1 MLRLQRG
8 LQITKLRPVTG
19 TILNGAAIIVGGIVG
34 LTVRK
39 QLSER
44 RQLTLKLLLCVLVI
58 IAGLQMTWTSLGGGF
73 WSVLKQLGIMILSMM
88 LGNIVGKLLHIQKGI
103 NWLGQYA
110 AKKLGSVDPA
120 KPNRIG
126 EGFIAATLLFC
137 VGPMAILGALQ
148 DGMDGKWQTLGVKAL
163 MDGLATMALVST
175 MGWGVILAALPVVA
189 YQGTITLSAK
199 WIGQWLHQNALMD
212 SVNAVGGM
220 LVFCLALIVL
230 EVRKVQVADYLPSLA
245 IAPLLTWWWR

>member
-1 MLRLQRG
+1 
-8 LQITKLRPVTG
+8 VTG
-19 TILNGAAIIVGGIVG
+19 TILNGAAIILGGVIG
-34 LTVRK
+34 LTIRK

-44 RQLTLKLLLCVLVI
+44 RQLTIKLLLTLLVI
-58 IAGLQMTWTSLGGGF
+58 VVGLRMTWMSLGGGF
-73 WSVLKQLGIMILSMM
+73 WPIMKQLGIMILSMM
-88 LGNIVGKLLHIQKGI
+88 LGNLVGQLMRIQKGV
-103 NWLGQYA
+103 NWLGHYA
-110 AKKLGSVDPA
+110 ARKLGNVDSG
-120 KPNRIG
+120 KPNRLS

-175 MGWGVILAALPVVA
+175 MGWGVMLAALPVVA
-189 YQGTITLSAK
+189 YQGTVTLAAR
-199 WIGQWLHQNALMD
+199 WIGPWLQQHALMD

-220 LVFCLALIVL
+220 LVFCLALIIL
-230 EVRKVQVADYLPSLA
+230 EVRKVQVADYLPSLI

>member
-1 MLRLQRG
+1 
-8 LQITKLRPVTG
+8 VTG
-19 TILNGAAIIVGGIVG
+19 TILNGAAIVLGGVIG
-34 LTVRK
+34 LTIRK
-39 QLSER
+39 QLAER
-44 RQLTLKLLLCVLVI
+44 RQLTIKLLLTVLVI
-58 IAGLQMTWTSLGGGF
+58 IVGLRMTWTSLGGGF
-73 WSVLKQLGIMILSMM
+73 WPVLKQLGIMILSMM
-88 LGNIVGKLLHIQKGI
+88 LGNLLGQLLRIQKGV

-110 AKKLGSVDPA
+110 AKKLGNADPG
-120 KPNRIG
+120 KPNRIS

-148 DGMDGKWQTLGVKAL
+148 DGMDGRWQTLAVKAL

-175 MGWGVILAALPVVA
+175 MGWGVMLAALPVVA

-199 WIGQWLHQNALMD
+199 WIGPWLQQNSLMD

-220 LVFCLALIVL
+220 LVFCLALIIL

>member
-1 MLRLQRG
+1 
-8 LQITKLRPVTG
+8 VTG
-19 TILNGAAIIVGGIVG
+19 TILNGAAIILGGVIG
-34 LTVRK
+34 LTIRK

-44 RQLTLKLLLCVLVI
+44 RQLNIKLLLTVLVI
-58 IAGLQMTWTSLGGGF
+58 IVGLRMTWTSLGGGF
-73 WSVLKQLGIMILSMM
+73 WPIMKQIGIMILSMM
-88 LGNIVGKLLHIQKGI
+88 LGHLVGKLLRIQKGV

-110 AKKLGSVDPA
+110 AKRLGNADPA
-120 KPNRIG
+120 KPNRIS

-148 DGMDGKWQTLGVKAL
+148 DGMDGRWQTLGVKAL

-175 MGWGVILAALPVVA
+175 MGWGVVLAALPVVA

-199 WIGQWLHQNALMD
+199 WIGPWLQQHALMD

-220 LVFCLALIVL
+220 LVFCLALIIL
-230 EVRKVQVADYLPSLA
+230 EVRKVQVADYLPALA

>member
-1 MLRLQRG
+1 M
-8 LQITKLRPVTG
+8 TG
-19 TILNGAAIIVGGIVG
+19 TILNGAAIILGGVIG
-34 LTVRK
+34 LTIRK

-44 RQLTLKLLLCVLVI
+44 RQLTIKLLLTVMVI
-58 IAGLQMTWTSLGGGF
+58 IAGLHMTWTSLGGGF
-73 WSVLKQLGIMILSMM
+73 WSVLKQLGIMILAMM
-88 LGNIVGKLLHIQKGI
+88 LGNLIGKLLHIQKGV

-110 AKKLGSVDPA
+110 AKKLGAADPA
-120 KPNRIG
+120 KPNRTS

-163 MDGLATMALVST
+163 MDGFATMALVST
-175 MGWGVILAALPVVA
+175 MGWGVMLAAVPVVA
-189 YQGTITLSAK
+189 YQGTITLGAE
-199 WIGQWLHQNALMD
+199 WIGRWLQHNALMD

-220 LVFCLALIVL
+220 LVFCLALIIL
-230 EVRKVQVADYLPSLA
+230 DVRKVQVADYLPSLV

>member
-1 MLRLQRG
+1 M
-8 LQITKLRPVTG
+8 TG
-19 TILNGAAIIVGGIVG
+19 TILNGAAIIVGGVVG
-34 LTVRK
+34 LTIRK
-39 QLSER
+39 QMSER
-44 RQLTLKLLLCVLVI
+44 RQLTIKLLLTALVI
-58 IAGLQMTWTSLGGGF
+58 IAGLQMTWSSLGGGF

-88 LGNIVGKLLHIQKGI
+88 IGNLVGKLLHIQKGV

-110 AKKLGSVDPA
+110 AKRLGAVDPT
-120 KPNRIG
+120 KPNRFS

-163 MDGLATMALVST
+163 MDGFATMALVST
-175 MGWGVILAALPVVA
+175 MGWGVMLAAVPVVA
-189 YQGTITLSAK
+189 YQGTITLSAE
-199 WIGQWLHQNALMD
+199 WIGRWLQQNALMD

-220 LVFCLALIVL
+220 LVFCLALIIL

>member
-1 MLRLQRG
+1 
-8 LQITKLRPVTG
+8 
-19 TILNGAAIIVGGIVG
+19 
-34 LTVRK
+34 
-39 QLSER
+39 
-44 RQLTLKLLLCVLVI
+44 
-58 IAGLQMTWTSLGGGF
+58 
-73 WSVLKQLGIMILSMM
+73 MM
-88 LGNIVGKLLHIQKGI
+88 LGNLVGKLLRIQKGV

-110 AKKLGSVDPA
+110 AKRLGNADPA
-120 KPNRIG
+120 KPNRIS

-148 DGMDGKWQTLGVKAL
+148 DGMDGRWQTLGVKAL

-175 MGWGVILAALPVVA
+175 MGWGVMLAALPVVA

-199 WIGQWLHQNALMD
+199 WIGPWLQQNSLMD

-220 LVFCLALIVL
+220 LVFCLALIIL
-230 EVRKVQVADYLPSLA
+230 EVRKVQVADYLPALA